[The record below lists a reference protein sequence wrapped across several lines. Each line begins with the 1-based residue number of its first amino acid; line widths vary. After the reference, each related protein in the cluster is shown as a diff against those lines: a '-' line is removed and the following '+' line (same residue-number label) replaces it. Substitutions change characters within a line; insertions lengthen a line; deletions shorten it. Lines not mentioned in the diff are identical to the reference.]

1 MDSQP
6 CDWAQVSATSTLQTR
21 TLQCACVS
29 TLDTSVAGGRIGME
43 LHIDEIGMGLHIDE
57 NSPPHM
63 AVLSLSRTALQ
74 RQTIEGHPGN
84 DRHRL
89 RAMPPASGLAASGS
103 DKVLK
108 TTDQHLSHVRIS
120 NVCSGREP
128 MTKTRSQSAFT
139 IVDSSRNLM

>member
-6 CDWAQVSATSTLQTR
+6 CDSAQVSATSTLQTS

-29 TLDTSVAGGRIGME
+29 TLDTSVAGGRIGM
-43 LHIDEIGMGLHIDE
+43 GLHIDE
-57 NSPPHM
+57 NSPTP

-89 RAMPPASGLAASGS
+89 RAMPPAAGLVASGS
-103 DKVLK
+103 DQVLK
-108 TTDQHLSHVRIS
+108 TSSDQLLSHVRIS
-120 NVCSGREP
+120 NVCAGRAP
-128 MTKTRSQSAFT
+128 ITKTRLQSDFS
-139 IVDSSRNLM
+139 IVASAHNLM